1 MHLSF
6 NIPLSTPLTQA
17 NAAEALRIV
26 IVGHVDH
33 GKSSLIGRLLHDTG
47 SLPDGKL
54 AAIEA
59 ACAKRGMPFEFAFLL
74 DALQAERD
82 QGVTIETSQIRLR
95 SADRDIVIID
105 APGHR
110 EFLKNMVTG
119 AAQSDAAVLVID
131 AVEGMR
137 EQSRRHAY
145 LLSLLGI
152 GQIVV
157 AVNKMDLVGYDRS
170 RFEAVAQDC
179 RSYLARIGV
188 AHERFVPIS
197 ARGGDNVVHRS
208 AAMPWYAGPT
218 VMDALGAFQPETPAS
233 ELPLRLPVQDIYK
246 FDNRRIIV
254 GRVETGVLAVGDT
267 LLFSPSNKTA
277 RVKSVEVW
285 RGEAP
290 ITVRTGQSVG
300 ITLDDQIFV
309 ERGDL
314 ISHCDRPPIESDVFR
329 ARVFWLAHEPLRL
342 GATCRIRL
350 NATEAIVQV
359 QAIERLVD
367 TTDLAATTQAQ
378 EVGHNHV
385 AEVVLRSRRMLA
397 FDTYGASP
405 LTGRFVLLE
414 RYDIA
419 GGGVIGM
426 EGYADQRRLVTPRV
440 TNIQRVELRVTSEER
455 SRRNGHHGGVIWLTG
470 YSGAGKSTLAVELER
485 RLHRKGY
492 NVFVLDGDN
501 VRHGLCADLGFSPEE
516 RAENIRRVG
525 EVAALFSQAGM
536 LVVTAFISPYRSDRE
551 RARQAANGVFH
562 EVHVN
567 AGLDACER
575 RDPKGLYR
583 KARKGEIREFTGI
596 SAPYEEPENPELVVD
611 TESNSIE
618 DCIEAMARYIDRHFG
633 LTRTQLDQEEL
644 ARQG

>member
-1 MHLSF
+1 M
-6 NIPLSTPLTQA
+6 
-17 NAAEALRIV
+17 
-26 IVGHVDH
+26 
-33 GKSSLIGRLLHDTG
+33 
-47 SLPDGKL
+47 
-54 AAIEA
+54 
-59 ACAKRGMPFEFAFLL
+59 
-74 DALQAERD
+74 
-82 QGVTIETSQIRLR
+82 
-95 SADRDIVIID
+95 
-105 APGHR
+105 
-110 EFLKNMVTG
+110 
-119 AAQSDAAVLVID
+119 
-131 AVEGMR
+131 
-137 EQSRRHAY
+137 
-145 LLSLLGI
+145 
-152 GQIVV
+152 
-157 AVNKMDLVGYDRS
+157 
-170 RFEAVAQDC
+170 
-179 RSYLARIGV
+179 
-188 AHERFVPIS
+188 
-197 ARGGDNVVHRS
+197 
-208 AAMPWYAGPT
+208 
-218 VMDALGAFQPETPAS
+218 
-233 ELPLRLPVQDIYK
+233 
-246 FDNRRIIV
+246 
-254 GRVETGVLAVGDT
+254 
-267 LLFSPSNKTA
+267 
-277 RVKSVEVW
+277 
-285 RGEAP
+285 
-290 ITVRTGQSVG
+290 
-300 ITLDDQIFV
+300 
-309 ERGDL
+309 
-314 ISHCDRPPIESDVFR
+314 
-329 ARVFWLAHEPLRL
+329 
-342 GATCRIRL
+342 
-350 NATEAIVQV
+350 
-359 QAIERLVD
+359 
-367 TTDLAATTQAQ
+367 TTQAQ
-378 EVGHNHV
+378 EVGHNQV

-405 LTGRFVLLE
+405 LMGRFVLLD
-414 RYDIA
+414 RYDIV

-633 LTRTQLDQEEL
+633 LTRTRLDQEEL